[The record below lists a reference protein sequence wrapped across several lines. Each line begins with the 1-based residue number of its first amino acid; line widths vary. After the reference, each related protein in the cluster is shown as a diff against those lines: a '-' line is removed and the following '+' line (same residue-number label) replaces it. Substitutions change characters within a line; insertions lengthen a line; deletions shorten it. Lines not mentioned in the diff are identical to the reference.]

1 MSFGQYSQEPKPA
14 KPSMPEKTKRLKYV
28 FDDPTH
34 VWANPLKKDG
44 SGFEQ
49 DNARNSRT
57 NIYFKTSSDGT
68 RVLYSYRDS
77 YPIASLFTHKKQ
89 TVVLLRSGKPYS
101 VTTGKH
107 FSMAR
112 NASQHI
118 EPKYT
123 VANVITDMRYASN
136 DHAANIVDYVERLSE
151 QIEAFGKAR
160 SVRNIEYA
168 FQSAGELDA
177 EVRAYAKR
185 FGLKLP
191 KLPKLPAIDAEKMA
205 TIRERERIADAKR
218 DAKRAAEVDRWE
230 DACAAYEDARAAEV
244 NRWEDAGGCPHI
256 NSNTLR
262 PIHAYYDRHTCE
274 LQTRR
279 EEWEAKKPELIAA
292 WKSGVGKTNSLQF
305 GYSDYAMLRVKRDD
319 ATGLHNVETSQG
331 VSVPV
336 AGRLG
341 AARLLAYLY
350 ACRNANRPYKAN
362 GHTEHIG
369 KFTVSSFAPLNYK
382 PDSLDKPESEW
393 ILVAGCHRILW
404 SEVQSI
410 TDAVRV
416 ANDAD
421 SARNR

>member
-101 VTTGKH
+101 VTTSKH
-107 FSMAR
+107 FSMAQS
-112 NASQHI
+112 ASRHI
-118 EPKYT
+118 ETRFSVPYVVEYSGAT
-123 VANVITDMRYASN
+123 YMYAGERQPTE
-136 DHAANIVDYVERLSE
+136 DVHKANIADYIRRITE

-160 SVRNIEYA
+160 SSSRIQTA
-168 FQSAGELDA
+168 FAMADGLDSEA
-177 EVRAYAKR
+177 RAYAK
-185 FGLKLP
+185 FFNIKLP
-191 KLPKLPAIDAEKMA
+191 KLPKLPTIDAEKMA

-218 DAKRAAEVDRWE
+218 AAKHAERNAKWAAQNAENERIRNLATAERIAEWRASKNISSWLMPR
-230 DACAAYEDARAAEV
+230 
-244 NRWEDAGGCPHI
+244 G
-256 NSNTLR
+256 
-262 PIHAYYDRHTCE
+262 
-274 LQTRR
+274 
-279 EEWEAKKPELIAA
+279 
-292 WKSGVGKTNSLQF
+292 
-305 GYSDYAMLRVKRDD
+305 DYALLRVKRDD

-341 AARLLAYLY
+341 AARLLRFLQARH
-350 ACRNANRPYKAN
+350 AANDPFKTN

-369 KFTVSSFAPLNYK
+369 NFTVSSFAPLNYN

-393 ILVAGCHRILW
+393 VLVAGCHRILW

-410 TDAVRV
+410 ADAVRV

-421 SARNR
+421 SARIDKDELGKQFIDTDGISR